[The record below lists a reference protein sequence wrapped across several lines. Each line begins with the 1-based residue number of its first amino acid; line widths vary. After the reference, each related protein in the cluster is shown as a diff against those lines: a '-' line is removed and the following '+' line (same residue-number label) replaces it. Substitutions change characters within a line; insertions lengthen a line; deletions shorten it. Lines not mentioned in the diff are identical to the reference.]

1 MKKLEI
7 DLELVLP
14 PAAER
19 DDPCRARLME
29 LLSARRGVLE
39 AHLEDGGGPAS
50 RLCIHFDP
58 DLLPLRRLED
68 LVREAGATL
77 AERYG
82 HLDTALGALRHERHA
97 RLVESALM
105 KLPGVLHA
113 SVGLGSGR
121 VQAELDLAV
130 TSEQAVLEAL
140 ADMGVGAALEARSRA
155 PETAATEQPHDHS
168 GERRELAFSLVC
180 GGLTALGWVF
190 SRGPEAEAWA
200 LPAFVAAYGFGGWFT
215 LAEVALAL
223 RARRFEIDFLMLLAA
238 VGAAALGEWFEGAL
252 LLFLF
257 TFGHALEGYAM
268 RRAREAIESLS
279 ALAPKTAVR
288 IRGDGSDEEVPLDA
302 LQPGDRIRLKPSA
315 RIPADGV
322 VVEGTGSVDQSP
334 ITGESVPADKR
345 PTLDAAGVLDGRVE
359 PTADERVFAGTI
371 NGATALVAVV
381 TRAASDSTL
390 ARVVQMV
397 SDAES
402 QKSPTQRFTD
412 RFERVFV
419 PVILAL
425 VAALLGAWL
434 VVDEPFSA
442 SFYRAMA
449 VLVAAS
455 PCALAIA
462 TPSAVLSGVARAARG
477 GVLVKGG
484 AHLEMLGLVR
494 AIAFDKT
501 GTLTSGKP
509 QLVDVVALRG
519 TAERVLLASVAA
531 VERSSDHPL
540 ARAIVAGARSRA
552 VDDQDLPAAS
562 GVEALVGFGVRASV
576 NGRRIV
582 AGKPD
587 LFRRD
592 DGALPEAARVAIDR
606 LENGG
611 RTVVVVTQD
620 DEFIGVLGLMDT
632 PREEAR
638 GVLSELQVLGVSR
651 TVMLSGDNQR
661 AADAIAREVGI
672 TEARGNLLPEQ
683 KVTVVA
689 ELART
694 SGGVAM
700 VGDGVNDAPAM
711 AHASVGVAM
720 GAMGSDVALET
731 ADVALMADDLRGLP
745 FAVGLS
751 RAARRIIR
759 QNLWLSLGMVAILV
773 PATLFG
779 FAGIG
784 QAVALHEGST
794 LVVVANALRLLAYRR
809 RGAPAAMLLVVSVAL
824 ALTSCRARTGE
835 LHEFDLIAA
844 PAALAVAGDT
854 PLSVWAYNGPVPG
867 PTLRIRLGDRLRVR
881 FTNRL
886 PQPTTIHWH
895 GVRVPNAMDGVPWV
909 TQPPVEPGQ
918 SFVYEFTPPD
928 AGTFWFHPHVRS
940 SEQVE
945 RGLYGALIVEDREPS
960 AYSRD
965 ELWVLDDILLD
976 SDRQIAPAFNTR
988 RDLAHDGR
996 WGNVITMNGKRDTV
1010 LAVQPGE
1017 RIRLRLLNVANGRV
1031 FAPDFSPLEVK
1042 VVAVDGLYT
1051 EQPLDAAGFEIAP
1064 GNRIDLDVSVPPSMA
1079 GQRVVVTD
1087 RFTRRPFAIGEIAI
1101 GPGPPVETPQVVSRA
1116 RDELV
1121 DAVFDA
1127 AEPIRIDLRLNA
1139 RAGGPLGIEWMIN
1152 DVAMTHAEHA
1162 SHTSPYALPL
1172 GERSRVRFTNES
1184 YRLHPMH
1191 LHGMFFRVLARNGK
1205 PAREPFT
1212 RDTVLVHPQETI
1224 DVVVVPRDPGAWMA
1238 HCHVLEHAEAGMM
1251 TLIEVR

>member
-1 MKKLEI
+1 MKKLEM

-14 PAAER
+14 PGAGR

-29 LLSARRGVLE
+29 LLSGRRGVFE

-58 DLLPLRRLED
+58 DILPLRRLED

-82 HLDTALGALRHERHA
+82 HLDTALGGLRHERHA

-113 SVGLGSGR
+113 SVGLGNGR
-121 VQAELDLAV
+121 VQVELDLAV
-130 TSEQAVLEAL
+130 TSEEAVLEAL
-140 ADMGVGAALEARSRA
+140 ADMGVGAAREARSRA

-180 GGLTALGWVF
+180 GGLTALGWVL
-190 SRGPEAEAWA
+190 SRGTETEAWA

-268 RRAREAIESLS
+268 RRAREAIESLA

-302 LQPGDRIRLKPSA
+302 LQPGDRLRLNPSA

-359 PTADERVFAGTI
+359 PTAEERVFAGTI

-397 SDAES
+397 CDAES

-412 RFERVFV
+412 RFEQVFV

-455 PCALAIA
+455 PCALANA
-462 TPSAVLSGVARAARG
+462 TPSTVLSGVARAARG
-477 GVLVKGG
+477 GVLVRGG

-494 AIAFDKT
+494 VMAFDKT

-519 TAERVLLASVAA
+519 TERVLLSSVAA
-531 VERSSDHPL
+531 VERRSDHPL
-540 ARAIVAGARSRA
+540 ARAIVAGARSRD
-552 VDDQDLPAAS
+552 VDDQHLPAALD
-562 GVEALVGFGVRASV
+562 VEALVGFGVRASV

-592 DGALPEAARVAIDR
+592 DGALPEEARVAVDR

-611 RTVVVVTQD
+611 RTVVVVTRD
-620 DEFIGVLGLMDT
+620 DEFIGVLGLTDT
-632 PREEAR
+632 PRDEAR
-638 GVLSELQVLGVSR
+638 GVLSELQALGVSR

-694 SGGVAM
+694 TGGVAM

-784 QAVALHEGST
+784 EAVALHEGST

-809 RGAPAAMLLVVSVAL
+809 RGTPAVMLLVVSVVL

-835 LHEFDLIAA
+835 LHELDLVAA
-844 PAALAVAGDT
+844 PASLAVAGDT
-854 PLSVWAYNGPVPG
+854 PLTVWAYNGQVPG

-918 SFVYEFTPPD
+918 SFVYEFTPPE

-965 ELWVLDDILLD
+965 ELWVLDDILLG
-976 SDRQIAPAFNTR
+976 SDGQIAPAFNTR

-996 WGNVITMNGKRDTV
+996 WGNTITVNGKRDTV

-1031 FAPDFSPLEVK
+1031 FAPDFSPLEAK

-1101 GPGPPVETPQVVSRA
+1101 GPGPPVETPQVASRA

-1162 SHTSPYALPL
+1162 SHAATYALPL
-1172 GERSRVRFTNES
+1172 GEQSRVRFTNES

-1224 DVVVVPRDPGAWMA
+1224 DVVVLPRDPGSWMA